1 MALEKKIA
9 IVGDGF
15 FPKFIT
21 DCRRALECLDLDLEK
36 MTYFPGATPETLDGM
51 LKEKFDLML
60 VESPLVS
67 GLYDQEGKIISAYKV
82 VEHLTEK
89 LRSEGENKETPIVG
103 YFDFRD
109 NYLNS
114 LMVYLGADESFCRD
128 QTHVVALWKHIGKT
142 YFNLTEE
149 EMNTNEEGFIKS
161 KERIQRRYDF
171 ERRIQEE
178 RAQQRRYDLEQKG
191 PEEQLT
197 QRLSDW
203 ATIRAKREKPNSV

>member
-60 VESPLVS
+60 VESPF
-67 GLYDQEGKIISAYKV
+67 